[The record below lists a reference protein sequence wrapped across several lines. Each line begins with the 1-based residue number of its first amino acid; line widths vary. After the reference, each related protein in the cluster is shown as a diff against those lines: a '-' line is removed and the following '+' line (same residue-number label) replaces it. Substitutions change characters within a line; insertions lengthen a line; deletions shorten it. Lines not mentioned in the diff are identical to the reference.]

1 MILYA
6 ENSKDS
12 TKKLLELIEF
22 SKTAGYKIKY
32 KYHHILNSK
41 NEQFKK
47 EIQKIIWFI
56 TVAKRIKY
64 LGINIIKEVKT
75 YAENY
80 KTLLKVIEDTNKQKD
95 TMS

>member
-1 MILYA
+1 M

-64 LGINIIKEVKT
+64 LGINIIKEVEAL
-75 YAENY
+75 YIENY
-80 KTLLKVIEDTNKQKD
+80 KSLLKEINTNKWKD
-95 TMS
+95 ILCS